1 MMRLAAYGSRGWVG
15 LLCLSFL
22 LACDREASDKAAR
35 TQALLAEAATQDS
48 ARQAIASYLFLP
60 EDVPAIHTYLSQS
73 QPDDSLGEASSRGRL
88 LLVLAELP
96 DPETPP
102 LIEDRFRSFTPIQR
116 QVALQTLAQQATPL
130 ASETMVRL
138 LNQHPSLG
146 NERLGQILGPY
157 FERPEQI
164 APLFPA
170 LLDLR
175 SQPGYARFVFGLLR
189 AGLEG
194 NGLEPETLRDQ
205 VALLRTSYLKPLDE
219 EAREHLLF
227 VLSFYAEQPSV
238 NQLLMQ
244 TIRRGE
250 ADAQLAASLA
260 CLDRGIALSDSVW
273 EALAAQPLTR
283 NQLYLALQQRQEL
296 ARFPE
301 RWRTQAAFAE
311 SDLMGWLEGR
321 YPRAGA
327 SELLAHYRLESSG
340 ESLYAFRFV
349 YDGYWRSAVS
359 GPQPAD
365 SAEVRAAGYLTNT
378 ELERYF
384 GHGLEAQVSRILTAQ
399 SLDGFRLLP
408 MDGTRLTI
416 P

>member
-1 MMRLAAYGSRGWVG
+1 MMRLATYVSQGPLG
-15 LLCLSFL
+15 LLCLSL
-22 LACDREASDKAAR
+22 MMACSQQASDKAAR
-35 TQALLAEAATQDS
+35 TQALLTQAATQDS
-48 ARQAIASYLFLP
+48 ARQALDSYLFWP
-60 EDVPAIHTYLSQS
+60 EDVSAIHTYLAQP

-88 LLVLAELP
+88 LNVLANLP
-96 DPETPP
+96 HAETPP
-102 LIEDRFRSFTPIQR
+102 LIEDRFRSFTPAQ
-116 QVALQTLAQQATPL
+116 QKVALQTLAQQGTAL
-130 ASETMVRL
+130 ASETLVRL
-138 LNQHPSLG
+138 LSQDPALG
-146 NERLGQILGPY
+146 NDILGQVLGPY

-194 NGLEPETLRDQ
+194 DGLEPERLRDQ

-244 TIRRGE
+244 AIDRGE
-250 ADAQLAASLA
+250 ATAQLAASLA

-273 EALAAQPLTR
+273 EALAARPLAR
-283 NQLYLALQQRQEL
+283 NSLYLALQERGEL
-296 ARFPE
+296 SRFPG
-301 RWRTQAAFAE
+301 RWRTQAALAE
-311 SDLMGWLEGR
+311 GDLVGWLEAR
-321 YPRAGA
+321 YPEAG
-327 SELLAHYRLESSG
+327 SPELLAQYQLASSG
-340 ESLYAFRFV
+340 EFLYAFRFV

-365 SAEVRAAGYLTNT
+365 STEVRAAGYLTNT

-384 GHGLEAQVSRILTAQ
+384 GQGLDAQVGRILTAQ

-408 MDGTRLTI
+408 LEGVSLTI